1 MAGVLGAI
9 EREHARADH
18 PGGREPRVGH
28 GEYRR
33 VAHDAQRQVAAGDQ
47 PAAERGQPRHGLAPP
62 GPGGRRV
69 RGGRGG
75 GQPRHGLALRE
86 PVERR
91 MRVVLEVGESDR
103 RPQREPAGHVLW
115 LAGHTADAT
124 ARDPGEFRAAGT
136 ANCGPR
142 ACARDPQLSAGG
154 YWSADELTCW
164 YPAGMVTSVWA
175 TLAAVGG
182 SHCTSVTPEETV
194 VPAEP
199 PYVSVEPNTRT
210 GR

>member
-18 PGGREPRVGH
+18 PGGREPRVVH

-47 PAAERGQPRHGLAPP
+47 PAAENGQPRHGLTLPEP
-62 GPGGRRV
+62 G
-69 RGGRGG
+69 
-75 GQPRHGLALRE
+75 QH
-86 PVERR
+86 R